1 MKTLTAEKAKEL
13 IEHLEKCTSINEGWY
28 LQAMRIAYNVLKAD
42 IDCTWGKISGEACY
56 CKNCHPEM
64 Q

>member
-28 LQAMRIAYNVLKAD
+28 LQAMRIAYNVLKTSAVD
-42 IDCTWGKISGEACY
+42 DDMDTE
-56 CKNCHPEM
+56 
-64 Q
+64 